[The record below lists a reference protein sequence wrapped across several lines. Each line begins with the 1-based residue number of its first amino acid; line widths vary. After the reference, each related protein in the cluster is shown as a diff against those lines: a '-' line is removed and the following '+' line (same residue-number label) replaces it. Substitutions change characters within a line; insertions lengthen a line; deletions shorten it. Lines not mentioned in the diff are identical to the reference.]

1 MGVVK
6 KKFGFPLDNTHPIG
20 YNTHMSKP
28 VTITLTNK
36 QAHLMLDYLSDL
48 HFDGEAQV
56 YNEDVLDLRTIVDT
70 LADTIEQTE
79 NA

>member
-1 MGVVK
+1 
-6 KKFGFPLDNTHPIG
+6 
-20 YNTHMSKP
+20 MSKP

-56 YNEDVLDLRTIVDT
+56 YNEDVPDLRTIVDI

>member
-1 MGVVK
+1 
-6 KKFGFPLDNTHPIG
+6 
-20 YNTHMSKP
+20 MSKP
-28 VTITLTNK
+28 VTITLTNE

-48 HFDGEAQV
+48 QFDGEAQV
-56 YNEDVLDLRTIVDT
+56 YNEDVPALRTIVDI

>member
-1 MGVVK
+1 
-6 KKFGFPLDNTHPIG
+6 
-20 YNTHMSKP
+20 MSKP

-48 HFDGEAQV
+48 QFDGEAQV
-56 YNEDVLDLRTIVDT
+56 YNEDVPALRTIVDI

>member
-1 MGVVK
+1 M
-6 KKFGFPLDNTHPIG
+6 N
-20 YNTHMSKP
+20 KP
-28 VTITLTNK
+28 VTITVTNK

-48 HFDGEAQV
+48 HFDGEALV
-56 YNEDVLDLRTIVDT
+56 YNEDVSDLRTIVDT

>member
-1 MGVVK
+1 M
-6 KKFGFPLDNTHPIG
+6 N
-20 YNTHMSKP
+20 KP
-28 VTITLTNK
+28 VTITLTNE

-48 HFDGEAQV
+48 QFDGEAQV
-56 YNEDVLDLRTIVDT
+56 YNEDVPDLRTIVDI